1 MSILPNEFTSRER
14 NYKEIRILTVR
25 NSPGNVQS
33 PPQDMAKRSSQQLEK
48 TFEEQLHRSLFQ
60 VLADLSNTHDAE
72 GFSSSFF
79 TSTEV
84 SIFARRLAIAVLL
97 EQGKSYE
104 GIRSLLRVSTAT
116 ISSVAEQM
124 KTPGFVLALRKL
136 KVESWAEKWSEKLL
150 RIFGKK
156 IKEE

>member
-1 MSILPNEFTSRER
+1 
-14 NYKEIRILTVR
+14 
-25 NSPGNVQS
+25 
-33 PPQDMAKRSSQQLEK
+33 MAKRSSQQLEQ

-60 VLADLSNTHDAE
+60 VLADLSSTHEAKV
-72 GFSSSFF
+72 FSSSFF
-79 TSTEV
+79 TTTEV

-104 GIRSLLRVSTAT
+104 NIRALLKVSTAT

-124 KTPGFVLALRKL
+124 KKPGFVLSLRKL
-136 KVESWAEKWSEKLL
+136 KVESWAEEWSEKLL

-156 IKEE
+156 DKS

>member
-1 MSILPNEFTSRER
+1 
-14 NYKEIRILTVR
+14 
-25 NSPGNVQS
+25 
-33 PPQDMAKRSSQQLEK
+33 MAKRSSQQLEQ

-60 VLADLSNTHDAE
+60 VLADLSSTHEAKV
-72 GFSSSFF
+72 FSSSFF
-79 TSTEV
+79 TTTEI

-104 GIRSLLRVSTAT
+104 NIRALLKVSTAT

-124 KTPGFVLALRKL
+124 KKPGLVLALRKL
-136 KVESWAEKWSEKLL
+136 KVESWAEEWSEKLL

-156 IKEE
+156 DKS